1 MLSALTSQKK
11 LLIGSLSLAVITL
24 PFSISLCH
32 IALILFLIISLTQ
45 QTGFLNNKSFRD
57 NLLVIL
63 FAALLIIHV
72 VGMLYTENITYGL
85 TQLEKKIF
93 LFTIPLLIAGS
104 VRFQRNE
111 VVFIFCVFIITCVI
125 ASLVCLINS
134 FYQVKLFMDR
144 SIALSDFNYLGTT
157 PYAQINSHASV
168 NWMLL
173 SYRSLASGIAMHP
186 TYLSL
191 YFVFCII
198 ILFDFFHSRLLQTS
212 NRRWLAIGLII
223 YFSVFVVFLS
233 SRIIIIGLIA
243 LFFFTF
249 LRSSNLIQN
258 TWKKVGYAFL
268 VTAGI
273 ILLIYINPITRYRC
287 YQELTVASLAIKPNH
302 IYKNSTEIRASLW
315 WLGLKSIQ
323 NVNWIWGSGTG
334 DAQDTMRRMSN
345 TYNVKNILNAAN
357 PHNQF
362 LCTVLQHGI
371 MGMFVLMA
379 LLAIPMKIAWAGRE
393 YFVFAF
399 CSLFILTCLTEPVL
413 ELQKGIDFFAIFYPL
428 ILFHYCPHKLNSI
441 KNKISY
447 GWKRASSTKRYQDA
461 SVL

>member
-1 MLSALTSQKK
+1 MLLALTSQKK
-11 LLIGSLSLAVITL
+11 LLITSLSLAVITL

-32 IALILFLIISLTQ
+32 IALILFLLISITQ
-45 QTGFLNNKSFRD
+45 QVWFLSNKSLRD

-63 FAALLIIHV
+63 FAALLIIHL
-72 VGMLYTENITYGL
+72 VGMLYTENIAYGL

-93 LFTIPLLIAGS
+93 LFIIPLLIAGS

-111 VVFIFCVFIITCVI
+111 VAFIFCVFIITSVI
-125 ASLVCLINS
+125 AGLVCLINS
-134 FYQVKLFMDR
+134 FYQIKMFMDGG
-144 SIALSDFNYLGTT
+144 IALSDFNYLGTT
-157 PYAQINSHASV
+157 PYEQINPHASV

-198 ILFDFFHSRLLQTS
+198 ILLDFFDSSLLQSS
-212 NRRWLAIGLII
+212 NRRSLAIGLII

-233 SRIIIIGLIA
+233 SRIIIIGLIT

-249 LRSSNLIQN
+249 LRSNLIHN
-258 TWKKVGYAFL
+258 TWKKVGYTFL
-268 VTAGI
+268 VIAGMV
-273 ILLIYINPITRYRC
+273 LLIYVNPVTRYRC
-287 YQELTVASLAIKPNH
+287 YQELSVTSLDIKPNH

-315 WLGLKSIQ
+315 WLGFKSIQ
-323 NVNWIWGSGTG
+323 SVNWIWGSGTG

-345 TYNVKNILNAAN
+345 VYNVKNILDATN
-357 PHNQF
+357 PQNQF
-362 LCTVLQHGI
+362 LCTVLQHGV
-371 MGMFVLMA
+371 MGMFILIA

-393 YFVFAF
+393 YFVFTF
-399 CSLFILTCLTEPVL
+399 CSLFFLTCFTEPVL

-428 ILFHYCPHKLNSI
+428 ILFHYCPYK
-441 KNKISY
+441 
-447 GWKRASSTKRYQDA
+447 
-461 SVL
+461 